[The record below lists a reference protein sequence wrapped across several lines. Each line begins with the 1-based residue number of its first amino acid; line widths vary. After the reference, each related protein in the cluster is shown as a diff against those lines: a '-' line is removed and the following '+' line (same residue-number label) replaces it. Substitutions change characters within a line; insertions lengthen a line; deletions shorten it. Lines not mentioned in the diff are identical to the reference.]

1 MVGVDH
7 EVPGPKM
14 LTLQLGMFEP
24 KSQSPA
30 STVAGPTTSG
40 LMRPSRVG
48 PNSVFHEITLSLR
61 SGGRT
66 PPTCSVFFASPGAA
80 SDIGGAGVGSTTVV
94 VPQFPVSNKTSMSGC
109 A

>member
-1 MVGVDH
+1 
-7 EVPGPKM
+7 M
-14 LTLQLGMFEP
+14 LQFGMFEP
-24 KSQSPA
+24 QSQSPA

-48 PNSVFHEITLSLR
+48 PNRVFHEITLSSR

-66 PPTCSVFFASPGAA
+66 PPTWMVFLAQPGAA
-80 SDIGGAGVGSTTVV
+80 SDIAGAGCGSTCVV
-94 VPQFPVSNKTSMSGC
+94 VPQLPVSKTTSMSGC